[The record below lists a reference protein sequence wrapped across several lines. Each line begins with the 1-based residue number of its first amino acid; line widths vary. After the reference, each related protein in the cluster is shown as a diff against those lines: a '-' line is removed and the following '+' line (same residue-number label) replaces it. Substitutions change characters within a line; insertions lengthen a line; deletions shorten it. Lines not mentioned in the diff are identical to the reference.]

1 MRNFLL
7 TAVIAAILVVV
18 LPRVLNS
25 KLFSFQ
31 NQNKPSLAPASMP
44 LPAPGSSAKDGWI
57 KHPSGL
63 GGNGGL
69 GIASLSES
77 EVGRIK
83 VYTPNTLPG
92 VRDGQVVRLRFSRPS
107 IAVGEV
113 DAEHYAIKFSDKE
126 HGSTS
131 VLFPK
136 AGAQKMGLPNSKF
149 QPGLSFYVALEAGG
163 LRAVGTTW
171 RPDIRAYTW

>member
-1 MRNFLL
+1 MRNLLL

-25 KLFSFQ
+25 KYFSFQ
-31 NQNKPSLAPASMP
+31 TKPSPAASTP

-92 VRDGQVVRLRFSRPS
+92 ARDGQVVRLRFSRPS

-149 QPGLSFYVALEAGG
+149 QPGLSFYVALESGG